1 MIPFRPLALAF
12 ALTLAIMPTLGRA
25 ADPAP
30 ALTAE
35 QSAAVD
41 KLIHDYLLNNP
52 KVMLEAL
59 ERADAAA
66 KADEANAARDEIVKR
81 RDELDND
88 PTSPV
93 IGNAKGDV
101 TIVEFFDYRCPY
113 CKATAPTVEQLLDE
127 DKGIRLVLKDYP
139 ILGKDSVF
147 ASRAALAVA
156 KHGKYAEFYKAM
168 FALKTPVD
176 ETSTLGVVKA
186 IGLDPVQVKKEME
199 ASEIDV
205 ILKHNYEL
213 GRAVGADGTPAYVI
227 GGSISAGALTG
238 EELRAKIAAVRAKQP
253 T

>member
-1 MIPFRPLALAF
+1 MIPFRRLAF
-12 ALTLAIMPTLGRA
+12 ALVALLAVMPTFGQA

-30 ALTAE
+30 ALTPE

-41 KLIHDYLLNNP
+41 KLIHDYLMNNP
-52 KVMLEAL
+52 KVLIEAL

-66 KADEANAARDEIVKR
+66 KAEEANVARDEIVKR
-81 RDELDND
+81 REELDND

-93 IGNAKGDV
+93 IGNPKGDI

-113 CKATAPTVEQLLDE
+113 CKASAPSIEQLLND

-147 ASRAALAVA
+147 ASRVALVVA
-156 KHGKYAEFYKAM
+156 KHGKYADFYKAM

-176 ETSTLGVVKA
+176 ETATLGVVKE
-186 IGLDPVQVKKEME
+186 IGLDPAQVKKEME
-199 ASEIDV
+199 ASDIDV

-213 GRAVGADGTPAYVI
+213 GRSIGADGTPAYVI
-227 GGSISAGALTG
+227 GDAIFAGALTG
-238 EELRAKIAAVRAKQP
+238 EELRGKIAAVRAKQP